1 MRHAPS
7 ARVPEPSSNCSRR
20 HASTVQPDR
29 CGSTPRLHRNAT
41 ELPEH
46 ACAGEV
52 LAHLQALESLLVP
65 FGSAGSFEAL
75 SFTSI
80 AIEDASVETNRVDG
94 GLLAKQELEPGSLER
109 IDVASGSLQTSKPPP
124 FAEAPALF
132 LRQRLPLDVIVECDP
147 PPRP

>member
-1 MRHAPS
+1 M
-7 ARVPEPSSNCSRR
+7 
-20 HASTVQPDR
+20 
-29 CGSTPRLHRNAT
+29 
-41 ELPEH
+41 
-46 ACAGEV
+46 

-80 AIEDASVETNRVDG
+80 AIEDACVETNRVDG
-94 GLLAKQELEPGSLER
+94 GLLAKQELEPGRLEGV
-109 IDVASGSLQTSKPPP
+109 DVALGSLQTSKPPP